1 MIDHCL
7 KGKTFEYPIAI
18 DVEDSYYQ
26 AKAGK
31 TAVAAAIKGFCET
44 LEKNGYYASVYANLN
59 WFNNYIDTPAISAYD
74 KWLAYWGASR
84 VTKYSHNLWQ
94 FGGSSNAI
102 RSAKVAGVTC
112 DQNYAYLD
120 FPTIMKNKGLNG
132 FAKKEEEKIEPTPA
146 PTPTPQPEPAP
157 APVSKFKFNIGDKVV
172 ISGPLYRTSTAPYA
186 SGSVSSR
193 VTIITRRVDAK
204 HPYNT
209 TGDLGWMDE
218 SSIKAY
224 SSSTPVPSES
234 GLKKG
239 DKVKV
244 LKAITYTGKPFV
256 TWYKVYDVL
265 EVSGDRIVIGIGRT
279 VTAAVNRNNL
289 QKV

>member
-1 MIDHCL
+1 MKRI
-7 KGKTFEYPIAI
+7 YPP
-18 DVEDSYYQ
+18 Y
-26 AKAGK
+26 
-31 TAVAAAIKGFCET
+31 
-44 LEKNGYYASVYANLN
+44 NLSS
-59 WFNNYIDTPAISAYD
+59 SAYVFQGFIYNPAVVDEVPSDSENEYVQQDEYEIGD
-74 KWLAYWGASR
+74 KVLINGPLYRSSAARTASGSVVDKQTIITKKAKGAAHPYN
-84 VTKYSHNLWQ
+84 TTGDLGWM
-94 FGGSSNAI
+94 NATSI
-102 RSAKVAGVTC
+102 KKIV
-112 DQNYAYLD
+112 
-120 FPTIMKNKGLNG
+120 P
-132 FAKKEEEKIEPTPA
+132 KKEEVKPEPTPVPQPEPTPA
-146 PTPTPQPEPAP
+146 PA
-157 APVSKFKFNIGDKVV
+157 SKFKFNIGDKVV
-172 ISGPLYRTSTAPYA
+172 INGPLYRSSSAPYA

-209 TGDLGWMDE
+209 TGDIGWMDE
-218 SSIKAY
+218 SSIKPY
-224 SSSTPVPSES
+224 SNSTPAPSES

-265 EVSGDRIVIGIGRT
+265 EISGDRIVIGIGRT